1 MTDVLQIQIRILVQ
15 SLLWCCF
22 SLLIFTPCTTADP
35 VILSLLLLIKGNQG
49 YTDFLEAKYK
59 EEKKKVEQLKTY
71 AQACNSRITSNITN
85 LSKCSYKYT
94 SYSAF

>member
-22 SLLIFTPCTTADP
+22 SLLIFTPRTTADP

-59 EEKKKVEQLKTY
+59 EEKKKKRKWSS
-71 AQACNSRITSNITN
+71 SRLMHKPVIQELPQI
-85 LSKCSYKYT
+85 
-94 SYSAF
+94 

>member
-22 SLLIFTPCTTADP
+22 SLLIFTPRTTADP
-35 VILSLLLLIKGNQG
+35 VILSLLLLIKGKQG

-59 EEKKKVEQLKTY
+59 VEQLKTY
-71 AQACNSRITSNITN
+71 AQDCNSRITSSITN
-85 LSKCSYKYT
+85 LSKCSSKYT